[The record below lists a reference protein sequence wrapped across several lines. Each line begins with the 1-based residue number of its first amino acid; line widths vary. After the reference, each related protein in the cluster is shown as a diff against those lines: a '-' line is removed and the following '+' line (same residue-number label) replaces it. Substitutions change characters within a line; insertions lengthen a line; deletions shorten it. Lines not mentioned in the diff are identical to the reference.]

1 MNQSDNTIMKI
12 APDTYIPDLV
22 KAGVVPLWMWE
33 DIEPHG
39 MSEAENILCE
49 WDWEYGWDIGDGYD
63 SFQISELARVRK
75 IISDGIWAFEADP
88 RVIQDRKE
96 KREIAER
103 KEKLFKKYRTLL
115 YGYFEHDDIR
125 KIINFEIKFGRPP
138 YISLL
143 TKYLFSDKRTDR
155 QKIRLLQ
162 AGVLTGTKYTP
173 KQVFEMNQ
181 SGEYPI
187 DLYISEK
194 FNLRRI
200 QRWKSKSFNTSGQLG
215 EYISAIAKMHPEP
228 FDQTD
233 LENVISKMIEEERAE
248 LGWPFPQ
255 LSSLVNAFT
264 YLHHQEP
271 RSK

>member
-1 MNQSDNTIMKI
+1 MKI

-49 WDWEYGWDIGDGYD
+49 WDWEWGWDIGDGYD
-63 SFQISELARVRK
+63 SFQTSELARVRR
-75 IISDGIWAFEADP
+75 IISDGIKAFEADP
-88 RVIQDRKE
+88 QAKQDRKDQ
-96 KREIAER
+96 REIADR

-125 KIINFEIKFGRPP
+125 KIINFEIKSGRPP
-138 YISLL
+138 YISML

-173 KQVFEMNQ
+173 RQVFDMIQ
-181 SGEYPI
+181 SGVFPI
-187 DLYISEK
+187 DIKICEK
-194 FNLRRI
+194 YPLRSI
-200 QRWKSKSFNTSGQLG
+200 QRWKSKPFNTYGQLG
-215 EYISAIAKMHPEP
+215 EYISAIVKRLPDP
-228 FDQTD
+228 FGQTD
-233 LENVISKMIEEERAE
+233 LENVISKMMDEEHLV
-248 LGWPFPQ
+248 LGWSFPPV
-255 LSSLVNAFT
+255 SSFVNAFT
-264 YLHHQEP
+264 YLHPQEP
-271 RSK
+271 KGK